1 MITNSQGAHLD
12 LQDQRLKYLYLSY
25 QLGSMRAAAD
35 ELGLAASSVSRQI
48 GKLEAELDID
58 LVEQGTHRIRLTE
71 AGQAAI
77 AYYHARAEQFDALLS
92 RLDDLRGRFLG
103 TTVIAVGEGLLG
115 ARAIGEL
122 EGFFQSHPD
131 ARTEFITAPSFEV
144 QRMILEDQA
153 HIGVVFSPQQ
163 TGGLRSLYRFEQPL
177 RAIVNPNS
185 PLAHKAYVTLE
196 DLASASVVLPGP
208 KFRVRELADKAGK
221 GKPFSITPS
230 ITSNSLQVILDCVR
244 SNLAVTLLAEL
255 TVAPELQA
263 GTVTAVPMASEEMN
277 NTDIQIVIRKS
288 RKLSSNTRDLIHHLA
303 RTIKKLS
310 KDTASGGTP

>member
-1 MITNSQGAHLD
+1 
-12 LQDQRLKYLYLSY
+12 
-25 QLGSMRAAAD
+25 
-35 ELGLAASSVSRQI
+35 
-48 GKLEAELDID
+48 
-58 LVEQGTHRIRLTE
+58 
-71 AGQAAI
+71 
-77 AYYHARAEQFDALLS
+77 
-92 RLDDLRGRFLG
+92 
-103 TTVIAVGEGLLG
+103 
-115 ARAIGEL
+115 
-122 EGFFQSHPD
+122 
-131 ARTEFITAPSFEV
+131 
-144 QRMILEDQA
+144 MILEDQA

-263 GTVTAVPMASEEMN
+263 GTVTAVPIESVDMN
-277 NTDIQIVIRKS
+277 STDIQIIVRKS
-288 RKLSSNTRDLIHHLA
+288 RKLSPNTRDLIHHLA

-310 KDTASGGTP
+310 KEIF